1 MVIDQSDIK
10 KARGGP
16 NPCPH
21 NPGFTLG
28 SCLDTDGVRYE
39 KDEAI
44 HTGPSAEH
52 KFYLI
57 PLLDIKLLNAKDQLT
72 SILRKD

>member
-1 MVIDQSDIK
+1 MVTDQSEIK

-16 NPCPH
+16 NPCTH
-21 NPGFTLG
+21 SPGLTLG
-28 SCLDTDGVRYE
+28 SCLDTDGVRYDE
-39 KDEAI
+39 DEAI

-57 PLLDIKLLNAKDQLT
+57 PSLDPKLLNAKD
-72 SILRKD
+72 